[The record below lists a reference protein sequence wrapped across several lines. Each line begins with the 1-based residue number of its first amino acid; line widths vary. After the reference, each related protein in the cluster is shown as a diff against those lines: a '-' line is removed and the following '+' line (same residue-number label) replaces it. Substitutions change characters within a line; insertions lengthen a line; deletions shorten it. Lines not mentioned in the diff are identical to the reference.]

1 MTARKTSFQMTSD
14 LSGRQMFLNLAIQ
27 ENGRVFVRSCEIV
40 GPKFRTRT
48 SFHDLNDIDDIL
60 MPQLANTV
68 KECLADIP
76 EGSQVVSL
84 PELFVEMPGL
94 VLSSAHVLV
103 MTVNDGVRHAIV
115 RFKEFIGAVNRA
127 FLPQIG
133 FQDSILT
140 YNERLATNVLR
151 EVCLPILNMCREL
164 EFMDKHSSNFPQRLA
179 ERSNEFEFQTELL
192 KRYIRSNSPADMEE
206 HQRLAANRTP
216 RIENDSEN

>member
-1 MTARKTSFQMTSD
+1 MTARKANFQMSSD

-27 ENGRVFVRSCEIV
+27 ENGRINVRSCEIV

-48 SFHDLNDIDDIL
+48 SFHDLSDIDDIL
-60 MPQLANTV
+60 MPQLAETV
-68 KECLADIP
+68 KDCLKEMP

-115 RFKEFIGAVNRA
+115 RFKEFLGAVNRA

-140 YNERLATNVLR
+140 YNERLATNILR

-164 EFMDKHSSNFPQRLA
+164 EFVDKGAGNFPKRLA

-192 KRYIRSNSPADMEE
+192 KRYIRSTSPADTEE
-206 HQRLAANRTP
+206 RKKIASESQKRLG
-216 RIENDSEN
+216 DDG